1 MSRSKHSAGILL
13 YRQVDGGPEVFL
25 VHPGG
30 PLWAKKDQGAW
41 TIPKGE
47 LSVDEDPFETA
58 VREFQE
64 EVGFVPQG
72 PFHRL
77 PSVRQTG
84 GKLVDAWATCG
95 DFDPAQLRSN
105 TFTMEWP
112 PRSGRKQEF
121 PEVDRGDWFTL
132 EQAKTRINPAQMD
145 FLTALAQW
153 LGPEE

>member
-13 YRQVDGGPEVFL
+13 YRLREGGTEVFL

-47 LSVDEDPFETA
+47 LSVGEDPFETA

-64 EVGFVPQG
+64 EVGFVPEG
-72 PFHRL
+72 PFHQL
-77 PSVRQTG
+77 PSVRQSG
-84 GKLVDAWATCG
+84 GKLVDAWAACG
-95 DFDPAQLRSN
+95 EFDPTELKSN
-105 TFTMEWP
+105 SFSMEWP

-121 PEVDRGDWFTL
+121 PEVDRGEWFDF
-132 EQAKTRINPAQMD
+132 EQAKTRINPAQVA
-145 FLTALAQW
+145 FLTALGQW
-153 LGPEE
+153 LDPE